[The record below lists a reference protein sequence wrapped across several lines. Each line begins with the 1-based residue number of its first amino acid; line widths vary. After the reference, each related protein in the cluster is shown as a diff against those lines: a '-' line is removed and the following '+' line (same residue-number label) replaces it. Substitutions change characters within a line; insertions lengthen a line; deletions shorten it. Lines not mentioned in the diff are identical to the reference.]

1 MTSISA
7 VGGYSPTPST
17 QPVARVDHDHDG
29 DNDAGQSKASEAAE
43 SSRGPATNVTLSPQA
58 KAMMASQQG

>member
-7 VGGYSPTPST
+7 ISAYSPTQAAAS
-17 QPVARVDHDHDG
+17 VSRVDPDHDG

-43 SSRGPATNVTLSPQA
+43 SSRGPATNVTLSAEAQA
-58 KAMMASQQG
+58 YMAKKG

>member
-7 VGGYSPTPST
+7 ISAYSPSSATTS
-17 QPVARVDHDHDG
+17 VGRVDPDHDG

-58 KAMMASQQG
+58 QALLASQKA